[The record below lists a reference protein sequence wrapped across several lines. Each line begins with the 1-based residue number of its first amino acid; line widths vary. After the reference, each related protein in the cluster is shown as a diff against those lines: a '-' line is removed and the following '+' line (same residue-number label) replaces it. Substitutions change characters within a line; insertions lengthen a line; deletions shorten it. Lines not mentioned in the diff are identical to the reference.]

1 MRGIPGLLEST
12 LSPANAIG
20 APYLIIEFDD
30 ERRATFRKPHPQFL
44 LLWPCSLLLLKLPP
58 AFDLRMV
65 GRYANGRGSLLSGAA
80 RCFSNDTST
89 FACTASAQ
97 THTKKSATGPYENNI
112 FNAKTA
118 PGISRCVWLGVCDA
132 AGFVDFPLAVLPCL
146 TPFRTETL

>member
-1 MRGIPGLLEST
+1 MNEGQFSGNPQSTFASQPKLLV
-12 LSPANAIG
+12 
-20 APYLIIEFDD
+20 
-30 ERRATFRKPHPQFL
+30 
-44 LLWPCSLLLLKLPP
+44 WPWSLLLLKFLP
-58 AFDLRMV
+58 AFYLRMV

-80 RCFSNDTST
+80 RSFSNDTST

-132 AGFVDFPLAVLPCL
+132 AGFADFPLAELCCL
-146 TPFRTETL
+146 LEKSPFEFIETL